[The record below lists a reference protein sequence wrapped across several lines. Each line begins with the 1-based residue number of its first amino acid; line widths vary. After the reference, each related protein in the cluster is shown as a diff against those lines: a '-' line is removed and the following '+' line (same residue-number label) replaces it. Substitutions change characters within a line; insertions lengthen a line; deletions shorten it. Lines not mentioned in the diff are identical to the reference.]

1 MAKWERYIVYPLL
14 FVALFFG
21 VARETRVLQAAESIV
36 EEIRARRVVVVD
48 EAGREQVV
56 IRGAAQEGVD
66 GGQIEVF
73 DKEGKK
79 QMALGATK
87 IGGDLQVFDERGK
100 REVWLWASSLF
111 GGFLGLYGPNSSCV
125 INQDSFVP
133 QKDEWGS
140 LYLTAY
146 LNTGGWALTQKLNRT
161 SFTVVPSTADGLKL
175 EAEVNTTCQ
184 PTWNFHL
191 GQGRFSVSDREVRAA
206 YEEAGNYVFE
216 NYIKPAFSQVSRNEV
231 KITFFIQGY
240 EVGTWHNGV
249 MKLKG
254 E

>member
-21 VARETRVLQAAESIV
+21 VARETRMLQAAESIV
-36 EEIRARRVVVVD
+36 DEIRARRVVVVD
-48 EAGREQVV
+48 EAGRERVV
-56 IRGAAQEGVD
+56 IRGDENGGQLEMFNKGGEKQVELQFTEGV
-66 GGQIEVF
+66 GGSILI
-73 DKEGKK
+73 KSP
-79 QMALGATK
+79 LG
-87 IGGDLQVFDERGK
+87 
-100 REVWLWASSLF
+100 SSLLN
-111 GGFLGLYGPNSSCV
+111 GRTLWLGESILWE
-125 INQDSFVP
+125 DRL
-133 QKDEWGS
+133 KA

-146 LNTGGWALTQKLNRT
+146 LNTGGWALTQKLSQT
-161 SFTVVPSTADGLKL
+161 SFTIDAGLIPLPAPDGVKL
-175 EAEVNTTCQ
+175 EVQVNTTCQ

-191 GQGRFSVSDREVRAA
+191 GQGRFSVSDREVRVA

-216 NYIKPAFSQVSRNEV
+216 KYIQPAFPKVSKNEV

-240 EVGTWHNGV
+240 EVGTWRNGV